1 MAKKNARGR
10 GKLSI
15 YRGKKHR
22 YQGLVTDAGK
32 KAMEAGRAALGR
44 ANQMPASSVSD
55 GDLFEFLALNLH
67 PDWLKT

>member
-1 MAKKNARGR
+1 MTKGARGR
-10 GKLSI
+10 KSI

-44 ANQMPASSVSD
+44 AYQVPASAVSD
-55 GDLFEFLALNLH
+55 GDLFEFLALNL
-67 PDWLKT
+67 PAGWLKK